1 MSFPAV
7 PTYKWPTPV
16 LPAHM
21 LPLLYIPCG
30 ALRECLHTCKK
41 GWPQHPFEL
50 RWYMGYRYKVI
61 WGLAGSSIKFDN
73 WRVRYWFDCFDFN
86 TSRAGQAGGASF
98 KREKNYKPKKEFACS
113 SLMPKPRFL
122 CARPFRR
129 STWWWRFGGGWLRFW
144 WRFPC
149 WFFHA
154 LEMHFA
160 WANTACRAPAIY
172 PNLSNCCACHEKW
185 HSNITKCCACQEK
198 WHLNITRATGR
209 TPTSPN
215 TAPATKNVSYDWSS
229 FAYAT
234 SLTMRGATG
243 FTLQQHHQKLR
254 LQEKHS
260 RDGSSSHMK
269 RHLQCADQQHSPSN
283 VTKYCACHA
292 KKWRSE
298 IWRQS
303 AENWWSVMCNGGR
316 FENDL
321 SMIRTWTR
329 HFAPVCSPSLLFTL
343 CRRILYGKMQ
353 HLRSGYLPE
362 LHQMLRLPR
371 KVTLQHHQRLHLP
384 RKVTLQHPQMLRQ
397 PWKVRP
403 QRHQMSCCLAELLFD
418 CIVWRKFRS
427 LASDNME
434 RWKAEIRRRVRR
446 K

>member
-41 GWPQHPFEL
+41 GWPKHPFEL

-129 STWWWRFGGGWLRFW
+129 STWWWRFGGGWFRFW
-144 WRFPC
+144 WRFPPK
-149 WFFHA
+149 FHQ
-154 LEMHFA
+154 LLRLPRKVTFQHHQMLRLPRKVTPQHHQ
-160 WANTACRAPAIY
+160 
-172 PNLSNCCACHEKW
+172 SNRTHSNITKYCACHEKCPLW
-185 HSNITKCCACQEK
+185 LI
-198 WHLNITRATGR
+198 
-209 TPTSPN
+209 
-215 TAPATKNVSYDWSS
+215 V

-260 RDGSSSHMK
+260 HDGSSSHMK

-298 IWRQS
+298 IWKQS
-303 AENWWSVMCNGGR
+303 AENGWSVMCNGGR
-316 FENDL
+316 FENGL

-353 HLRSGYLPE
+353 RLRSGYLPE

-403 QRHQMSCCLAELLFD
+403 QRQQMSCCLTELLFD

-446 K
+446 Q